1 MFCLCS
7 HKISTQGLF
16 RTSLYG
22 FAVLVFSLSMT
33 SLAQASANNPES
45 MTSLAQASANNPEP
59 NRLRVM
65 TYNIRFDNPA
75 DGVHAWPNRKEL
87 VASVIRFHKADII
100 GVQEALEHQIRDL
113 MELLPGYDWVGVGR
127 NEDGGGEFSAILY
140 RSSVVTVKEAQT
152 FWLSESPDVPGSQ
165 SWDASLPRIATWAHF
180 VTKADERELFVLNTH
195 FDHRGEQ
202 ARLESARLVKEQ
214 ASKLAN
220 GLPVIIMGDLN
231 ATPEQPP
238 LALLSDTPL
247 LDGRS
252 LQDGFVH
259 SLQPHHGPASTW
271 TGFTKIEADRRI
283 DYIFASEDLPIHYH
297 AILTDKLEDRYP
309 SDHLPVLVEVEI
321 KE

>member
-1 MFCLCS
+1 MIQSLFIRYKTLFLLTLFIFVPISNSAKNVMFSFILNEVQNS
-7 HKISTQGLF
+7 NS
-16 RTSLYG
+16 
-22 FAVLVFSLSMT
+22 
-33 SLAQASANNPES
+33 
-45 MTSLAQASANNPEP
+45 

-100 GVQEALEHQIRDL
+100 GVQEALEHQIQDL

-127 NEDGGGEFSAILY
+127 NEDEGGEFSAILY
-140 RSSVVTVKEAQT
+140 RSSVVTVKAAQT
-152 FWLSESPDVPGSQ
+152 FWLSESPDEPGSQ
-165 SWDASLPRIATWAHF
+165 SWDSSLPRIATWAHF
-180 VTKADERELFVLNTH
+180 VTSSEERELFVLNTH

-202 ARLESARLVKEQ
+202 ARLECAHLIKEQ
-214 ASKLAN
+214 TSRLAN
-220 GLPVIIMGDLN
+220 GLPVIVMGDLN
-231 ATPEQPP
+231 ATSEQPP

-247 LDGRS
+247 PDGRS
-252 LQDGFVH
+252 LHDGFVH

-283 DYIFASEDLPIHYH
+283 DYIFASEDLPIYYH

-309 SDHLPVLVEVEI
+309 SDHLPVLVEVGLI
-321 KE
+321 D

>member
-1 MFCLCS
+1 MIQSLFIRYKTLFLLTLFIFVPISNSAKNVMFSFILNEVQNS
-7 HKISTQGLF
+7 NSN
-16 RTSLYG
+16 SLR
-22 FAVLVFSLSMT
+22 M
-33 SLAQASANNPES
+33 
-45 MTSLAQASANNPEP
+45 
-59 NRLRVM
+59 M

-100 GVQEALEHQIRDL
+100 GVQEALEYQIQDL

-140 RSSVVTVKEAQT
+140 RSSVVAVKAAQT
-152 FWLSESPDVPGSQ
+152 FWLSESPDEPGSK
-165 SWDASLPRIATWAHF
+165 SWDSSLPRIATWAHF
-180 VTKADERELFVLNTH
+180 VTSSDGRELFVLNTH

-202 ARLESARLVKEQ
+202 ARLESARLLKEQ
-214 ASKLAN
+214 VSKLAN
-220 GLPVIIMGDLN
+220 GLPVIVMGDLN

-238 LALLSDTPL
+238 LVLLSDTPL
-247 LDGRS
+247 SDGRS
-252 LQDGFVH
+252 LRDGFVH
-259 SLQPHHGPASTW
+259 SIVPHHGPASTW

-309 SDHLPVLVEVEI
+309 SDHLPVLVEV
-321 KE
+321 KLND

>member
-1 MFCLCS
+1 MIQSLFIRYKTLFLLTLFIFVPISNSAKNVMFSFILNEVQNS
-7 HKISTQGLF
+7 NS
-16 RTSLYG
+16 
-22 FAVLVFSLSMT
+22 
-33 SLAQASANNPES
+33 
-45 MTSLAQASANNPEP
+45 

-100 GVQEALEHQIRDL
+100 GVQEALEHQIQDL

-140 RSSVVTVKEAQT
+140 RSSVVTVKAAQT
-152 FWLSESPDVPGSQ
+152 FWLSESPDEPGSQ
-165 SWDASLPRIATWAHF
+165 SWDSSLPRIATWAHF
-180 VTKADERELFVLNTH
+180 VTSSEERELFVLNTH

-202 ARLESARLVKEQ
+202 ARLESAHLIKEQ
-214 ASKLAN
+214 TSKLAN
-220 GLPVIIMGDLN
+220 GLPVIVMGDLN
-231 ATPEQPP
+231 ATSEQPP

-247 LDGRS
+247 PDGRS
-252 LQDGFVH
+252 LHDGFVH

>member
-1 MFCLCS
+1 MIQSLFIRYKTLFLLTLFIFVPISNSAKNVMFSFILNEVQNS
-7 HKISTQGLF
+7 NSN
-16 RTSLYG
+16 S
-22 FAVLVFSLSMT
+22 
-33 SLAQASANNPES
+33 
-45 MTSLAQASANNPEP
+45 
-59 NRLRVM
+59 LRVM

-100 GVQEALEHQIRDL
+100 GVQEALEHQIQDL

-140 RSSVVTVKEAQT
+140 RSSVVTVKAAQT
-152 FWLSESPDVPGSQ
+152 FWLSESPDEPGSQ
-165 SWDASLPRIATWAHF
+165 SWDSSLPRIATWAHF
-180 VTKADERELFVLNTH
+180 VTSSEERELFVLNTH

-202 ARLESARLVKEQ
+202 ARLESAHLIKEQ
-214 ASKLAN
+214 TSKLAN
-220 GLPVIIMGDLN
+220 GLPVIVMGDLN
-231 ATPEQPP
+231 ATSEQPP

-247 LDGRS
+247 PDGRS
-252 LQDGFVH
+252 LHDGFVH

-309 SDHLPVLVEVEI
+309 SDHLPVLVEVGLI
-321 KE
+321 D

>member
-1 MFCLCS
+1 MIQSLFIRYKTLFLLTLFIFVPISNSAKNVMFSFILNEVQNS
-7 HKISTQGLF
+7 NS
-16 RTSLYG
+16 
-22 FAVLVFSLSMT
+22 
-33 SLAQASANNPES
+33 
-45 MTSLAQASANNPEP
+45 

-100 GVQEALEHQIRDL
+100 GVQEALEHQIQDL
-113 MELLPGYDWVGVGR
+113 MELMPGYDWVGVGR
-127 NEDGGGEFSAILY
+127 NEDEGGEFSAILY
-140 RSSVVTVKEAQT
+140 RSSVVTVKAAQT
-152 FWLSESPDVPGSQ
+152 FWLSESPDEPGSQ
-165 SWDASLPRIATWAHF
+165 SWDSSLPRIATWAHF
-180 VTKADERELFVLNTH
+180 VTSSEERELFVLNTH

-202 ARLESARLVKEQ
+202 ARLESAHLIKEQ
-214 ASKLAN
+214 TSRLAN
-220 GLPVIIMGDLN
+220 GLPVIVMGDLN
-231 ATPEQPP
+231 ATSEQPP

-247 LDGRS
+247 PDGRS
-252 LQDGFVH
+252 LHDGFVH

-309 SDHLPVLVEVEI
+309 SDHLPVLVEVGLI
-321 KE
+321 D

>member
-1 MFCLCS
+1 MIQSLFIRYKTLFLLTLFIFVPISNSAKNVMFSFILNEVQNS
-7 HKISTQGLF
+7 NS
-16 RTSLYG
+16 
-22 FAVLVFSLSMT
+22 
-33 SLAQASANNPES
+33 
-45 MTSLAQASANNPEP
+45 

-100 GVQEALEHQIRDL
+100 GVQEALEHQIQDL

-127 NEDGGGEFSAILY
+127 NEDEGGEFSAILY
-140 RSSVVTVKEAQT
+140 RSSVVTVKAAQT
-152 FWLSESPDVPGSQ
+152 FWLSESPDEPGSQ
-165 SWDASLPRIATWAHF
+165 SWDSSLPRIATWAHF
-180 VTKADERELFVLNTH
+180 VTSSEERELFVLNTH

-202 ARLESARLVKEQ
+202 ARLESAHLIKEQ
-214 ASKLAN
+214 TSRLAN
-220 GLPVIIMGDLN
+220 GLPVIVMGDLN
-231 ATPEQPP
+231 ATSEQPP

-247 LDGRS
+247 PDGRS
-252 LQDGFVH
+252 LHDGFVH

-283 DYIFASEDLPIHYH
+283 DYIFASEDLPINYH

-309 SDHLPVLVEVEI
+309 SDHLPVLVEVGLI
-321 KE
+321 D

>member
-1 MFCLCS
+1 MIQSLFIRYKTLFLLTLFIFVPISNSAKNVMFSFILNEVQNS
-7 HKISTQGLF
+7 NS
-16 RTSLYG
+16 
-22 FAVLVFSLSMT
+22 
-33 SLAQASANNPES
+33 
-45 MTSLAQASANNPEP
+45 

-100 GVQEALEHQIRDL
+100 GVQEALEHQIQDL

-127 NEDGGGEFSAILY
+127 NEDEGGEFSAILY
-140 RSSVVTVKEAQT
+140 RSSVVTVKAAQT
-152 FWLSESPDVPGSQ
+152 FWLSESPDEPGSQ
-165 SWDASLPRIATWAHF
+165 SWDSSLPRIATWAHF
-180 VTKADERELFVLNTH
+180 VTSSEERELFVLNTH

-202 ARLESARLVKEQ
+202 ARLESAHLIKEQ
-214 ASKLAN
+214 TSRLAN
-220 GLPVIIMGDLN
+220 GLPVIVMGDLN
-231 ATPEQPP
+231 ATSEQSP

-247 LDGRS
+247 PDGRS
-252 LQDGFVH
+252 LHDGFVH

-309 SDHLPVLVEVEI
+309 SDHLPVLVEVGLI
-321 KE
+321 D